1 MVPLPGRAIPRA
13 SVRQFILLAVNIPE
27 QEPQVG
33 QALSS
38 HSNSSASLIIPLLW
52 APTASKTVVKSI
64 APPLP
69 GTLPANIA
77 PPETTMV
84 GILIRAAA
92 INIAGT
98 ILSQLGTITK
108 ASKGWAIAI
117 TSIESAI
124 SSRLASEYFIPLCP
138 IAKPS
143 HTPITENSMGVPPA
157 LLTPALTA
165 STILSRWTWP
175 GMIVLAEL
183 TIPIK
188 GEAISRSLNPNAFRS
203 ERWGARL
210 APLFI
215 SSLLI
220 FWPHSLP
227 I

>member
-1 MVPLPGRAIPRA
+1 M
-13 SVRQFILLAVNIPE
+13 LLAVNIPE
-27 QEPQVG
+27 HEPQVG

-38 HSNSSASLIIPLLW
+38 NSKSSASLILPLLW

-77 PPETTMV
+77 PPETTIV

-92 INIAGT
+92 INMAGT

-108 ASKGWAIAI
+108 ASKGWAVAI
-117 TSIESAI
+117 ISIESAI
-124 SSRLASEYFIPLCP
+124 NSRLAREYFIPLCP

-143 HTPITENSMGVPPA
+143 HTPITENSIGVPPA

-165 STILSRWTWP
+165 STTRSRWTWP
-175 GMIVLAEL
+175 GIIVLAEL
-183 TIPIK
+183 TIPMR
-188 GEAISRSLNPNAFRS
+188 GAAISLSLNPKAFRR

-215 SSLLI
+215 SLLLI
-220 FWPHSLP
+220 SWLHSLP
-227 I
+227 V